1 MRIRRPPSMLVSG
14 EQFIRIKDSCCHVG
28 LTQHHLYLEIGGAE
42 TPPLFK
48 AFPNSFV
55 YGCRPLKYCMAEC
68 SLSLQAVSPWA
79 DFLTPELHFLFCT
92 MWTIPTSQGCY
103 EGRKRKCEKILTK
116 SLEHSKCSIN

>member
-1 MRIRRPPSMLVSG
+1 MWV
-14 EQFIRIKDSCCHVG
+14 F
-28 LTQHHLYLEIGGAE
+28 TQHHLYLEIGGAE

-48 AFPNSFV
+48 AFPISFV

-79 DFLTPELHFLFCT
+79 DFLTPVLHFLFCT

-103 EGRKRKCEKILTK
+103 EG
-116 SLEHSKCSIN
+116 